1 MTATLTNVDDTIE
14 GSGLLGNGQLTLV
27 NDANGVIAAT
37 GDANALTVDTE
48 GKVLVNDGTLKA
60 TGTAG
65 LVIENTTVDGTG
77 GGVIGK
83 TNTGTVELQNAT
95 IVGGS
100 LEGAIDTGSSAS
112 TLDGTEQA
120 VTNLGSVT
128 VGDGDQLV
136 LSGTIDNSGSILLD
150 LQGDATTLEIGTANA
165 TLDSGGQ
172 ITLSADS
179 ANLIIGLGPTATL
192 TNDDT
197 IAGSG
202 ELGNGQ
208 LTFINENTGIVDANA
223 PAAPLVVDTQGSVLT
238 NDRILRGEPR
248 RQPHH
253 QRHHGRR
260 LRRRLHRSQR
270 RNPGGRA

>member
-1 MTATLTNVDDTIE
+1 MLIDTAGASLSGGGSIELSDDGHNIITGVAVTATLTNVDDTIE

-128 VGDGDQLV
+128 VGDGDQLCAKRY
-136 LSGTIDNSGSILLD
+136 DRQQRLD
-150 LQGDATTLEIGTANA
+150 LARF
-165 TLDSGGQ
+165 
-172 ITLSADS
+172 
-179 ANLIIGLGPTATL
+179 
-192 TNDDT
+192 
-197 IAGSG
+197 AG
-202 ELGNGQ
+202 
-208 LTFINENTGIVDANA
+208 
-223 PAAPLVVDTQGSVLT
+223 
-238 NDRILRGEPR
+238 R
-248 RQPHH
+248 
-253 QRHHGRR
+253 RHHAGDRYR
-260 LRRRLHRSQR
+260 QCDARQR
-270 RNPGGRA
+270 RPDHVVGRQRQLDHRPRPDRYPR